1 MLWTM
6 SNPPFLSGQFLL
18 SMPGMGDERFSRAVI
33 AMCAHDEES
42 ALGIVV
48 NHVRGDVD
56 AKGLMEQLE
65 IEHEE
70 MPDAPVYAG
79 GPVEPAR
86 GFVVHSL
93 DYEGQGTLNVAGRWA
108 LTATLDILRD
118 IGAGKGPKH
127 WLIALGYTGWGEGQ
141 LEGEMT
147 RHGWMNVPGVPDL
160 IWDMKVADRW
170 PKAFEGQGIDVSL
183 LSATSGRA

>member
-1 MLWTM
+1 MTDAR
-6 SNPPFLSGQFLL
+6 FLSGQYLL
-18 SMPGMGDERFSRAVI
+18 SMPGMGDDRFTRAVVAI
-33 AMCAHDEES
+33 CAHDEDS
-42 ALGIVV
+42 ALGIVI

-56 AKGLMEQLE
+56 AKGLLAQLD
-65 IEHEE
+65 IEADDV

-86 GFVVHSL
+86 GFVVHSA
-93 DYEGQGTLNVAGRWA
+93 DYEGLGTLSVGGRWH

-118 IGAGKGPKH
+118 IGAGKGPKD

-147 RHGWMNVPGVPDL
+147 RHGWMNVPANPALMFDTP
-160 IWDMKVADRW
+160 IADRW
-170 PKAFEGQGIDVSL
+170 PQAFAGAGIDVSL
-183 LSATSGRA
+183 LSASSGTA

>member
-1 MLWTM
+1 MTDQ
-6 SNPPFLSGQFLL
+6 PPFLSGQLLL
-18 SMPGMGDERFSRAVI
+18 SMPGMGDDRFDRAVI
-33 AMCAHDEES
+33 AMCAHDDES

-48 NHVRGDVD
+48 NHIRGDVD
-56 AKGLMEQLE
+56 ARGLMDQLD
-65 IEHEE
+65 IDHSE
-70 MPDAPVYAG
+70 MDDAPVYSG

-86 GFVVHSL
+86 GFVVHST
-93 DYEGQGTLNVAGRWA
+93 DYEGQGTLNVANRWS

-141 LEGEMT
+141 LEGELT
-147 RHGWMNVPGVPDL
+147 RHGWMNVPGEQEIIFDTPVET
-160 IWDMKVADRW
+160 RW
-170 PKAFEGQGIDVSL
+170 PRAFEVAGIDVSL

>member
-1 MLWTM
+1 MDT
-6 SNPPFLSGQFLL
+6 PFLSGQFLL
-18 SMPGMGDERFSRAVI
+18 SMPGMGDERFARAVI
-33 AMCAHDEES
+33 AMCAHDEDS

-56 AKGLMEQLE
+56 AKQLMRQLD
-65 IEHEE
+65 IDHEE

-93 DYEGQGTLNVAGRWA
+93 DYEGQGTLNVGGRWA

-141 LEGEMT
+141 LEGELT
-147 RHGWMNVPGVPDL
+147 RHGWMSVAGDPGIIFETP
-160 IWDMKVADRW
+160 VAERW
-170 PKAFEGQGIDVSL
+170 PGAFEGAGIDVSL
-183 LSATSGRA
+183 LSATSGSA